1 MNRRTFLGGAV
12 PAVTFGG
19 ERDSKLFGVVRPG
32 EETWSE
38 SLMFLHFDPDVR
50 NGVSVRVSRYPDLG
64 VTWVWFHVLFKGRVY
79 SYTDRSIPCDEFRN
93 TGTSPV
99 GDYSTRDGS
108 LEFVRTGSVTNL
120 TEIRLDGGV
129 RCWMSPHGQDGPGGI
144 RVGIE
149 ANFRPSSV
157 KRNLPPGRSEWT
169 GLAEI
174 KVTVGGQE
182 LRLSGVSKAHEQTQ
196 TAPRFG
202 GPFTYAMLWSPSA
215 SLVAT
220 SSPGRRYGDFELD
233 GQSYGVTEF
242 RPQPPGRDRQFSAR
256 LETGRLIK
264 GNAHRMA
271 AYSVPVFDRYWRGSI
286 VKANIDGNQLLG
298 MINDWRPEDQIYE
311 F

>member
-12 PAVTFGG
+12 PAVSFGSG
-19 ERDSKLFGVVRPG
+19 RDTKLFGIVRPG

-50 NGVSVRVSRYPDLG
+50 NGVSVRVSRYPDVG
-64 VTWVWFHVLFKGRVY
+64 VTWVWFHVLFEGNLY
-79 SYTDRSIPCDEFRN
+79 SYTERSIPCDKIRN
-93 TGTSPV
+93 IGISPV
-99 GDYSTRDGS
+99 GEYSTRDRS
-108 LEFVRTGSVTNL
+108 LEFVRKGPVANL
-120 TEIRLDGGV
+120 TEIRLNGSA
-129 RCWMSPHGQDGPGGI
+129 RCWRGPHEQDGPGGI
-144 RVGIE
+144 RVGVE
-149 ANFRPSSV
+149 ANFQPSSV

-169 GLAEI
+169 GFAEI
-174 KVTVGGQE
+174 KVTVGGRE

-196 TAPRFG
+196 TAPRFEA
-202 GPFTYAMLWSPSA
+202 PFTYAMLWSPSA

-220 SSPGRRYGDFELD
+220 SSPRRRYGDFELD

-242 RPQPPGRDRQFSAR
+242 RPQPPGLERQFSAR
-256 LETGRLIK
+256 LETGKVIQ

-271 AYSVPVFDRYWRGSI
+271 AYSVPVFDRYWRGAI
-286 VKANIDGNQLLG
+286 VKANIDGNQLVG